1 MPRSKSKPPVQHFH
15 LRTLTKDDFADIVEL
30 QKKCFPGMTPSTQDQ
45 FGSQVDLFREGQL
58 CIEEEGRIVASASSL
73 IVEFDLYS
81 DWHDWT
87 KISDGGMIR
96 NHDPEGDTLYGI
108 EIMVDPAFRGKQLAR
123 RLYDARKELCREKNL
138 MRMVIGGRIPG
149 YQRRKRQMTAAQYV
163 EKVKLN
169 EIIDPVLT
177 TQLRNGFVLQRLIP
191 DYLPSDEDSAG
202 FATHMEWTNL
212 AYVEN
217 ERRRLSPVQTVRVA
231 AVQYEMRRIET
242 FDEFARQCEFFVDAA
257 SDYRCDFVVFPELFT
272 LQLLSLMRAK
282 KPGDAARSLARLT
295 PRYLELFTGLS
306 VKYGVNIVGGSQFT
320 LENGRLYNVAYLFR
334 RNGTLGKQYKLHITP
349 SERRWW
355 GVDGGSKL
363 EVFVTDRGRI
373 AINVCYDIEFPELA
387 RLAARQGAQIL
398 FCPYNTDSRPAY
410 LRVRHCA
417 QSRCIENHVYVV
429 IAGCTGNLPF
439 VENAD
444 IHYAQSGIYTPSDI
458 AFARDGIAAECEP
471 NIETVVMHDVDLEL
485 LRRHRYTG
493 ATQNWNDRRRDLY
506 EIRFRGD
513 PDPVIV

>member
-1 MPRSKSKPPVQHFH
+1 VPRSKSKPPVQHFR

-45 FGSQVDLFREGQL
+45 FDSQVDLFREGQL
-58 CIEEEGRIVASASSL
+58 CIEEGGRVVASASSL

-87 KISDGGMIR
+87 KISDGGMIL

-108 EIMVDPAFRGKQLAR
+108 EIMVDPEFRGKQLAR

-306 VKYGVNIVGGSQFT
+306 VKYGVNIVGSANNTSSTSRQA
-320 LENGRLYNVAYLFR
+320 NAA
-334 RNGTLGKQYKLHITP
+334 
-349 SERRWW
+349 
-355 GVDGGSKL
+355 GGAS
-363 EVFVTDRGRI
+363 T
-373 AINVCYDIEFPELA
+373 
-387 RLAARQGAQIL
+387 AAA
-398 FCPYNTDSRPAY
+398 S
-410 LRVRHCA
+410 
-417 QSRCIENHVYVV
+417 SRCSSRTAVV
-429 IAGCTGNLPF
+429 SPSTSATTSSSPSSLGSRRARAPRSCSARTTPTAVRRICACAT
-439 VENAD
+439 A
-444 IHYAQSGIYTPSDI
+444 HSRAASKTTYT
-458 AFARDGIAAECEP
+458 
-471 NIETVVMHDVDLEL
+471 
-485 LRRHRYTG
+485 
-493 ATQNWNDRRRDLY
+493 W
-506 EIRFRGD
+506 
-513 PDPVIV
+513 